1 MVKKKK
7 KEYFY
12 LKKKEYFY
20 LKKKLHPNR
29 RVKSKLKE

>member
-1 MVKKKK
+1 MSIYFTDGK

-29 RVKSKLKE
+29 RVKVS